1 MRLVKSNYEYG
12 NITPLYKIAEN
23 TIIPILKEIYPTIWE
38 RIISYVMLWD
48 IQLLP
53 MKSRHYLYER
63 TCISRIMVES
73 MSHDSLSR
81 MLSSRPE

>member
-12 NITPLYKIAEN
+12 NITSLYKIAEN

-81 MLSSRPE
+81 MLS